1 MSNGKL
7 SVYGLVLG
15 KGVWVYKQILL
26 ISEHL
31 FDCYLKPQE
40 RMDVGSE

>member
-1 MSNGKL
+1 M
-7 SVYGLVLG
+7 YGLVLD
-15 KGVWVYKQILL
+15 KGVSVYRQILL

-31 FDCYLKPQE
+31 FDCYLKPKE